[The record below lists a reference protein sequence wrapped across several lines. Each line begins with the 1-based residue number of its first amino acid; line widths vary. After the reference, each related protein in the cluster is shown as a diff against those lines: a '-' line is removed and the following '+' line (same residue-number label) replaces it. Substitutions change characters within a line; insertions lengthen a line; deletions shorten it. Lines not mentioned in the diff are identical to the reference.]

1 MNKFGEV
8 VKALRLAD
16 KIEAKDL
23 AKRARIRPGYL
34 SSIENG
40 KTNPPSVKIIGR
52 LHKAFEHRGIQLAD
66 LVELAWADKAPELI
80 HERVL
85 HKIRDNPL
93 FKVKLVPQEIQV
105 PVAAGEKEAV

>member
-16 KIEAKDL
+16 KLEAKEL
-23 AKRARIRPGYL
+23 ARKARIRRGYL

-52 LHKAFEHRGIQLAD
+52 LQKCFEHRGIQLAD
-66 LVELAWADKAPELI
+66 LVELAWADKAPKLI

-93 FKVKLVPQEIQV
+93 FKVKLVPQEVLV
-105 PVAAGEKEAV
+105 PVAVDEREVG